1 MRNLAGL
8 AGVIPVKNPSKMTS
22 ENSAMRT
29 ETSND
34 IRWYALRDL
43 KRPNALQP
51 AYKQLADEN
60 IEVFTPMKWKLSTKG
75 GRSERRL
82 VPVMQDLLF
91 AHSSLSL
98 IEPIMRKIRT
108 LQFRFDR
115 GGYLKPLTVPEDDMT
130 RFIRAV
136 SSSENPKYFM
146 PGEVTEAMCGRA
158 VRIIGGPLDGYEG
171 NLLKVRGSHLRRLI
185 IELPNFITAAVEV
198 QPEYIQ
204 FIDGRGSSPA
214 RANAPAK

>member
-115 GGYLKPLTVPEDDMT
+115 GG
-130 RFIRAV
+130 V
-136 SSSENPKYFM
+136 S
-146 PGEVTEAMCGRA
+146 
-158 VRIIGGPLDGYEG
+158 
-171 NLLKVRGSHLRRLI
+171 
-185 IELPNFITAAVEV
+185 
-198 QPEYIQ
+198 
-204 FIDGRGSSPA
+204 
-214 RANAPAK
+214 